1 MAALDIRKVT
11 LSDLNELQL
20 IGRHTFEETFAA
32 SNSEENMAQYLK
44 EGFSE
49 EQLLSELQDHN
60 SEFYF
65 ATEDTRVVGYL
76 KVNFGAAQTEL
87 KDQRALEIERIYVLK
102 AFHGLRVGQFL
113 YDQAVHIAK
122 QQGADYIWLGVWV
135 ENHRAIQFYTKNG
148 FVVFD
153 RHLFKLGTDEQ
164 TDLMMKLS
172 LR

>member
-1 MAALDIRKVT
+1 MASLKIRKVI
-11 LSDLNELQL
+11 LSDLKQLQL
-20 IGRHTFEETFAA
+20 IGRQTFEETFAA
-32 SNSEENMAQYLK
+32 SNSEENMTQYLT

-49 EQLLSELQDHN
+49 EQLLSELQDQN

-65 ATEDTRVVGYL
+65 ATENSRVVGYL
-76 KVNFGAAQTEL
+76 KVNFGASQTEL

-102 AFHGLRVGQFL
+102 EFHGKRVGQFL
-113 YDQAVHIAK
+113 YDQAVSIAR
-122 QQGADYIWLGVWV
+122 QQGADYIWLGVWE
-135 ENHRAIQFYTKNG
+135 ENLRAIQFYTKNG

-153 RHLFKLGTDEQ
+153 RHLFMLGTDAQ